1 MTPELKAK
9 WIAALRSG
17 EYKQTKGRLLRKWR
31 GEDRFCCLGVLCE
44 VMEAPRTTGPSM
56 NDQSGPGYDLNGI
69 FHDAELPC
77 SVLSAGDQN
86 ILVKLNDSHRRSFAK
101 IADWIEENL

>member
-17 EYKQTKGRLLRKWR
+17 EYKQTRGRLLRNWR

-44 VMEAPRTTGPSM
+44 IMEAPRAVGAAAK
-56 NDQSGPGYDLNGI
+56 DKSGPGYRLDDT

-101 IADWIEENL
+101 IADWIEENM